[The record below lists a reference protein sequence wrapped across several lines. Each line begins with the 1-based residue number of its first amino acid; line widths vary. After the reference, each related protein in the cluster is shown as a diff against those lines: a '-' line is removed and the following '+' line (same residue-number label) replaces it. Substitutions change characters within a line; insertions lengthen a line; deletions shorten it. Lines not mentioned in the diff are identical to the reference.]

1 MYHFN
6 VVLLQTSYRSQYT
19 SLSIGH
25 GFDGELEHVT
35 LNKRRQYN
43 HKCVKCQVCA
53 LRSRRIC
60 WRWNDL
66 WKLVKPTLTTILT
79 SWDASCVRGDQNIHM
94 WQRGAASVAS
104 SGLQMFRT
112 WKWVSVQ
119 PRFDKQVSAWI
130 RSINPTPS
138 AEPAQTAV
146 DETSSSC
153 RVLVSEIRT
162 FPGQCRDL
170 RGTDRGATRF
180 SSTASK
186 SAHHQS
192 AVLKL
197 RRVPWQTLQ
206 CSHLASSLFFLNTSS
221 SFCWRHAD
229 SKLPITNRKLS
240 LCACACFWR
249 THEDITSPLRSFNCG
264 SGNRTS
270 KTKLKKEEKEA
281 ESTLLLAKVKKKKE

>member
-1 MYHFN
+1 MSSLRPQIEAH
-6 VVLLQTSYRSQYT
+6 LLK
-19 SLSIGH
+19 H
-25 GFDGELEHVT
+25 
-35 LNKRRQYN
+35 
-43 HKCVKCQVCA
+43 A
-53 LRSRRIC
+53 

-66 WKLVKPTLTTILT
+66 WKLVKPTLTKRLT

-94 WQRGAASVAS
+94 WQREAASVAS
-104 SGLQMFRT
+104 SGLQVFRT

-170 RGTDRGATRF
+170 RGTDRGARHF
-180 SSTASK
+180 SSAASK

-206 CSHLASSLFFLNTSS
+206 RSHLASSLFSQYF
-221 SFCWRHAD
+221 
-229 SKLPITNRKLS
+229 
-240 LCACACFWR
+240 
-249 THEDITSPLRSFNCG
+249 
-264 SGNRTS
+264 
-270 KTKLKKEEKEA
+270 
-281 ESTLLLAKVKKKKE
+281 LLLLLTSRGQQVADNQSQTLPLCVWVFLENSRRHHVAVALF

>member
-153 RVLVSEIRT
+153 RVLVSET
-162 FPGQCRDL
+162 DVPG
-170 RGTDRGATRF
+170 
-180 SSTASK
+180 S
-186 SAHHQS
+186 
-192 AVLKL
+192 
-197 RRVPWQTLQ
+197 VPWSPWDRQRSDTLFINSVQ
-206 CSHLASSLFFLNTSS
+206 KRASSVRGPEAATCPLTDTSVLSSRLLSFFLNTSS